1 MPAVSLI
8 IPCYNEAD
16 NLPLLV
22 DRCADVFGKRDDVE
36 VVLVDNGSTDRSA
49 ELLPGLIAPYPFLR
63 TVRVPVNEGYG
74 HGILTGLRAA
84 TGDVLAWTH
93 ADLQTDPGDVL
104 RGLELFHAS
113 PDASKQFVKGRR
125 FGRPASDV
133 VFTVGMAAFE
143 TALLRVPMWDINAQP
158 TMFPRSFFDTWA
170 DPPKDFSL
178 DLFAYYSAVKAGFR
192 VARFPVYFGKRAHGI
207 SRWNVNWQAKAKFIR
222 RTYDYSLKMH
232 AERVK

>member
-8 IPCYNEAD
+8 IPCYNEAA

-22 DRCADVFGKRDDVE
+22 DRCADVFAQRGDVE
-36 VVLVDNGSTDRSA
+36 VILVDNGSTDCSA
-49 ELLPGLIAPYPFLR
+49 ELLAALIAPYPFLR

-84 TGDVLAWTH
+84 TGKVLAWTH
-93 ADLQTDPGDVL
+93 ADMQTDPGDVL
-104 RGLELFHAS
+104 RGLDLFHGAAD
-113 PDASKQFVKGRR
+113 PERLLVKGRR

-158 TMFPRSFFDTWA
+158 TLFAKSFFDTWV

-178 DLFAYYSAVKAGFR
+178 DLFAYYSAIKAGFS
-192 VARFPVYFGKRAHGI
+192 VARFPVFFGKRAHGI

-232 AERVK
+232 SERVR

>member
-1 MPAVSLI
+1 MPACSLV

-22 DRCADVFGKRDDVE
+22 DRCADVFGGRDDVE
-36 VVLVDNGSTDRSA
+36 VILVDNGSTDRTPQ
-49 ELLPGLIAPYPFLR
+49 LLPGLIAPYPFLR
-63 TVRVPVNEGYG
+63 SVRVPVNEGYG

-84 TGDVLAWTH
+84 TGQVLAWTH

-104 RGLELFHAS
+104 KGLELFQHSAD
-113 PDASKQFVKGRR
+113 PERLLVKGRR
-125 FGRPASDV
+125 HGRPPGDV

-158 TMFPRSFFDTWA
+158 TLFPKSFFDGWV

-178 DLFAYYSAVKAGFR
+178 DLFAYYSAVKGGLKI
-192 VARFPVYFGKRAHGI
+192 ARFPVFFGKRAHGI
-207 SRWNVNWQAKAKFIR
+207 SRWNVNWQAKVKFIR
-222 RTYDYSLKMH
+222 RTVDYSLAMH
-232 AERVK
+232 RERVR